1 MSSESST
8 LPVTNWVP
16 LAKGKLGTQPTI
28 APRTWSR
35 IDWRSSAA
43 SAKRHGDAAI
53 SLVMAV
59 RASYMEGGEIAFT
72 ALPRHSR
79 GFDNVQDHNNDI
91 ELPEPS
97 AW

>member
-1 MSSESST
+1 
-8 LPVTNWVP
+8 
-16 LAKGKLGTQPTI
+16 
-28 APRTWSR
+28 
-35 IDWRSSAA
+35 
-43 SAKRHGDAAI
+43 
-53 SLVMAV
+53 LVMAV

>member
-1 MSSESST
+1 
-8 LPVTNWVP
+8 
-16 LAKGKLGTQPTI
+16 KLW
-28 APRTWSR
+28 AR
-35 IDWRSSAA
+35 INMLGLYNDCYYLQSDDRV
-43 SAKRHGDAAI
+43 HGGAAI

>member
-1 MSSESST
+1 RHQTELDDLLSIKVEKGIPVIDKGRTKDLESASG
-8 LPVTNWVP
+8 
-16 LAKGKLGTQPTI
+16 KG
-28 APRTWSR
+28 
-35 IDWRSSAA
+35 
-43 SAKRHGDAAI
+43 KRHGDAAI